1 MLCAVTGFQMFR
13 VAQSWLVYE
22 LTGSPLYL
30 GYALAANAIPGIF
43 FNLVG
48 GVFADRLN
56 KRILVFCTQGSTG
69 LFILALGLLT
79 LFGVA
84 EVWHIMVIAFL
95 AGAAEAFD
103 TPARQALYPHLIERS
118 AMTSAV
124 ALNSTIWQGTRI
136 VAPAIAGFIIDLSTP
151 ARPLLLPRSGSSS
164 WPGLCSSCA
173 FLPYPKERPEIPPW
187 PCGRA

>member
-69 LFILALGLLT
+69 LFILVLGLLT
-79 LFGVA
+79 LFGVV
-84 EVWHIMVIAFL
+84 EVWHIMAIAFL
-95 AGAAEAFD
+95 ARRGGSLRHAGAAG
-103 TPARQALYPHLIERS
+103 PLS
-118 AMTSAV
+118 ASDRT
-124 ALNSTIWQGTRI
+124 LCHDQRR
-136 VAPAIAGFIIDLSTP
+136 
-151 ARPLLLPRSGSSS
+151 RP
-164 WPGLCSSCA
+164 
-173 FLPYPKERPEIPPW
+173 
-187 PCGRA
+187 

>member
-30 GYALAANAIPGIF
+30 GYALAANAIPGIV

-56 KRILVFCTQGSTG
+56 KRILVFSTQGSTG
-69 LFILALGLLT
+69 LFILIMGVLT
-79 LFGVA
+79 LLGVA
-84 EVWHIMVIAFL
+84 EVWHILVIAFL

-103 TPARQALYPHLIERS
+103 TPARQARHCF
-118 AMTSAV
+118 
-124 ALNSTIWQGTRI
+124 Q
-136 VAPAIAGFIIDLSTP
+136 
-151 ARPLLLPRSGSSS
+151 
-164 WPGLCSSCA
+164 PGWGR
-173 FLPYPKERPEIPPW
+173 FRGPP
-187 PCGRA
+187 